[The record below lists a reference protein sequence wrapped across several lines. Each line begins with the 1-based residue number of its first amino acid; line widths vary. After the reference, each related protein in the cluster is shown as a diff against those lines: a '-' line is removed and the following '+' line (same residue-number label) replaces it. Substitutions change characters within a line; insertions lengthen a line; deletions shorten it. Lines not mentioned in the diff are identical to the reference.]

1 MATQLDELL
10 ESQRK
15 YQQQVANAGQ
25 QYTDAVTAANNSYDK
40 LMSDIDA
47 RETQAW
53 NDARANYQNNQRRA
67 QMAHNAQLLGDL
79 AHLGVQT
86 WSTGALG
93 GGGNGSNY
101 VLPSIKPDDKYL
113 QQGEAWR
120 QKMNQTYLDEV
131 AARTKRKREDALRG
145 LERGQKAAAD
155 QRAWDYKAAQDALA
169 QQEKN
174 YALGRQ
180 AQLDEEARQH
190 RDWQEKFQQSQA
202 DRNYR
207 LQAAAQAENRRYHD
221 AMMKEKEAARI
232 AKEKGSSYKTG
243 GKYDT
248 WVDGDGNVYEV
259 NYNKLDYGGL
269 SQLYKELGGKEIYG
283 DPSNAKRLAM
293 IKHIADTLK
302 ELPQYGEYLKN
313 YEQTGAVTN
322 RGRTPMPDDVTPP
335 NNQRTGL
342 GWGNGGANSNGKLDW

>member
-25 QYTDAVTAANNSYDK
+25 QYSDAVTAANNSYDK

-47 RETQAW
+47 QEKGAWEQA
-53 NDARANYQNNQRRA
+53 RSNYQGNQRRA

-155 QRAWDYKAAQDALA
+155 KLRLDYNAAKDAYTIADKGYERAMKEQEREDTNAYREADLEIKRQRAEDSGRAALIRANTAARNSGGGRGGKTA
-169 QQEKN
+169 QQLSDDEVRIEYVKLPPEKRVKKLYTDSFGGKVWVEDQN
-174 YALGRQ
+174 PSLEAKRQ
-180 AQLDEEARQH
+180 AV
-190 RDWQEKFQQSQA
+190 
-202 DRNYR
+202 
-207 LQAAAQAENRRYHD
+207 AANRTSGRSLLPS
-221 AMMKEKEAARI
+221 
-232 AKEKGSSYKTG
+232 GSTSNQNQG
-243 GKYDT
+243 GS
-248 WVDGDGNVYEV
+248 
-259 NYNKLDYGGL
+259 L
-269 SQLYKELGGKEIYG
+269 
-283 DPSNAKRLAM
+283 
-293 IKHIADTLK
+293 
-302 ELPQYGEYLKN
+302 LPK
-313 YEQTGAVTN
+313 
-322 RGRTPMPDDVTPP
+322 
-335 NNQRTGL
+335 
-342 GWGNGGANSNGKLDW
+342 